1 MIARRAQLKASYQSQ
16 CHLAEKSMPNDF
28 FATLY
33 GLQLIVC
40 SAVDKTLKKVQFRKS
55 SNGLQICGVVT
66 LEFAKKS
73 ADFATKIV
81 IFTIAISAD

>member
-40 SAVDKTLKKVQFRKS
+40 STVDYETLKNGNLLLKVVI
-55 SNGLQICGVVT
+55 SNEICCS
-66 LEFAKKS
+66 LF
-73 ADFATKIV
+73 
-81 IFTIAISAD
+81 ISAKFRIDL

>member
-40 SAVDKTLKKVQFRKS
+40 STVDYETLKNGILLFKVVI
-55 SNGLQICGVVT
+55 SNEIC
-66 LEFAKKS
+66 LSLFKS
-73 ADFATKIV
+73 AKFRMN
-81 IFTIAISAD
+81 S

>member
-40 SAVDKTLKKVQFRKS
+40 STVDYETLKNGILQLKVVI
-55 SNGLQICGVVT
+55 SNEICRS
-66 LEFAKKS
+66 LF
-73 ADFATKIV
+73 
-81 IFTIAISAD
+81 IFISAKFRMNS

>member
-40 SAVDKTLKKVQFRKS
+40 STVDYETLKNGILLLKVVISNEICRSLFIRAKFRM
-55 SNGLQICGVVT
+55 N
-66 LEFAKKS
+66 A
-73 ADFATKIV
+73 
-81 IFTIAISAD
+81 

>member
-40 SAVDKTLKKVQFRKS
+40 STVDYETLK
-55 SNGLQICGVVT
+55 NGILLLRVVISIM
-66 LEFAKKS
+66 KS
-73 ADFATKIV
+73 AV
-81 IFTIAISAD
+81 LYSLVQNLE

>member
-40 SAVDKTLKKVQFRKS
+40 STVDYETLKNGILQLKVVI
-55 SNGLQICGVVT
+55 SNEICRS
-66 LEFAKKS
+66 LF
-73 ADFATKIV
+73 
-81 IFTIAISAD
+81 ISAKFRMNS